1 MQSNLSRHRDGS
13 SFVLLR
19 LRELSGARRR
29 DKGRKGLIWV
39 FATHVQENV
48 AFAPVL
54 KAINSA
60 CYGCGFPDMFC
71 RFYSRVIGSLGTSS
85 AEHCEYG
92 EQCFSFHDL
101 VRMDKPFSNVENGSS
116 GLSLLGNR
124 SNSPCKSRHSRHR
137 GQWANDLDCRRAS
150 RRWEA
155 LRCPRG

>member
-54 KAINSA
+54 NAINSA

-101 VRMDKPFSNVENGSS
+101 VRMDKPSSNVENESRV
-116 GLSLLGNR
+116 LSYHFCRCRVERKRGMIYQREVLGNH
-124 SNSPCKSRHSRHR
+124 C
-137 GQWANDLDCRRAS
+137 
-150 RRWEA
+150 
-155 LRCPRG
+155 